1 VAKVSSNLNFWSKGT
16 TTKMQKMMFFLFWWF
31 KKSKPD
37 SLYILKAG
45 PELNRQAFGIV
56 AKVSSN
62 LSVWS
67 KGTRQ
72 A

>member
-1 VAKVSSNLNFWSKGT
+1 
-16 TTKMQKMMFFLFWWF
+16 MQKMMFFLFWWF